1 METHD
6 LPSVLREI
14 PDVADMTSLPSVAR
28 GRSTCGF
35 ALIVSHGLLLDVL
48 DISSAPFG
56 PKCSDWTT
64 CVYPRWRYSLGV
76 TPVDSL
82 KATENLE
89 GLSYPTR
96 APISATL
103 RSVSLSSFAA
113 SSIRT
118 VRTYAAGEEP

>member
-1 METHD
+1 MD
-6 LPSVLREI
+6 V
-14 PDVADMTSLPSVAR
+14 PDVA
-28 GRSTCGF
+28 
-35 ALIVSHGLLLDVL
+35 
-48 DISSAPFG
+48 SAPFG
-56 PKCSDWTT
+56 PKCSDWAER
-64 CVYPRWRYSLGV
+64 VYPRRRYSLGV
-76 TPVDSL
+76 TPVESL

-113 SSIRT
+113 SYIRT